1 MAPLTGSLSHA
12 RPESGGGRAARAAST
27 APWSLVLLSMC
38 VVPRQ
43 PAHLCMD
50 QLNTVLAQD
59 ATSRA
64 LVRAAETC
72 QTQGRGLHQSCNNTE
87 DINKKRLELRH
98 NELELGSDLRGSKI
112 SITAEAPTTYA
123 IAPAGAASRR
133 RRSCQ

>member
-1 MAPLTGSLSHA
+1 MEPCRAHRVD
-12 RPESGGGRAARAAST
+12 RP
-27 APWSLVLLSMC
+27 LVLRVAFRVRRSAAAGSSL
-38 VVPRQ
+38 Q
-43 PAHLCMD
+43 HGQTEHKLCSGRK
-50 QLNTVLAQD
+50 QLH
-59 ATSRA
+59 
-64 LVRAAETC
+64 AAETC